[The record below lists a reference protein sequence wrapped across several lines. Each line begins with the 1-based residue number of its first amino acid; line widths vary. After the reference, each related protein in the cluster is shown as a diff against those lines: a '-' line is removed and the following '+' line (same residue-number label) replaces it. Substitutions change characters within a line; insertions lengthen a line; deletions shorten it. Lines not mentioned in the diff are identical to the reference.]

1 VTSENRKAFAL
12 IEIIGVLAILVILTC
27 LLLPQISKRVKNVA
41 RSNEAAQDARVAD
54 TLVAIQSLKA
64 AVQGHYAQFGTL
76 GPLAATTQNGD
87 SYDALLLRKG
97 FLDRPFTAKVGT
109 HALIRILDV
118 SGLSAAAPGNG
129 APGAYDLNGDGQNDI
144 VRERYVV
151 EAVIFGVTDAD
162 AKALN
167 DQLDGPPLGADAQG
181 NDLRGQVIWNGAPPH
196 APREVHIYIA
206 RGR

>member
-1 VTSENRKAFAL
+1 
-12 IEIIGVLAILVILTC
+12 
-27 LLLPQISKRVKNVA
+27 
-41 RSNEAAQDARVAD
+41 
-54 TLVAIQSLKA
+54 
-64 AVQGHYAQFGTL
+64 
-76 GPLAATTQNGD
+76 
-87 SYDALLLRKG
+87 
-97 FLDRPFTAKVGT
+97 
-109 HALIRILDV
+109 LIRILDV

-151 EAVIFGVTDAD
+151 EAVIFGVTDPD

-181 NDLRGQVIWNGAPPH
+181 NDLRGQVIWNGAPPQ